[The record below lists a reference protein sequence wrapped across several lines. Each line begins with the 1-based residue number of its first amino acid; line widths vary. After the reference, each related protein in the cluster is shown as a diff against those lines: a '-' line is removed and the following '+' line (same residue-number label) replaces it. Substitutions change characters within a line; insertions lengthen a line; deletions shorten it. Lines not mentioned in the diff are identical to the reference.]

1 MSYGMR
7 FLLAVLALIAAVFLA
22 LLALD
27 VNGVAAKF
35 ADDDVRFQRN
45 PGDSALWLTEEE
57 TRLPGNLAERMLRV
71 DDDRQFRS
79 AVRFFR
85 LSGLRSQSR
94 SIEQS
99 TFQQAAELELS
110 RVGRRDSDPKHRSA
124 AANLRGVINLVEAA
138 TSDQP
143 GQLLQLSLTEFRD
156 AIRLDGENDD
166 AKYNLELVLQIASDN
181 PPSSDEQGGG
191 ARGDTP
197 ASGAGAATSGS
208 GY

>member
-1 MSYGMR
+1 MSVGMR
-7 FLLAVLALIAAVFLA
+7 VLLAVVALIGAALLA

-27 VNGVAAKF
+27 IRSVDETFRA
-35 ADDDVRFQRN
+35 DDVRFQRN
-45 PGDSALWLTEEE
+45 PGDAGLWLTEEK
-57 TRLPGNLAERMLRV
+57 TRLPRDVADTLLGV

-79 AVRFFR
+79 GVRFFR

-110 RVGRRDSDPKHRSA
+110 RVARSGSSRRHRSA

-138 TSDQP
+138 TSDES
-143 GQLLQLSLTEFRD
+143 GQLLQRSLTEFRE
-156 AIRLDGENDD
+156 ALRLNPENDE
-166 AKYNLELVLQIASDN
+166 AKYNLELVLQIGSEN
-181 PPSSDEQGGG
+181 GPSGDEGGG
-191 ARGDTP
+191 GSRGDSP
-197 ASGAGAATSGS
+197 ASGAGAASAGS